1 MQNPNTMPEFAIAAY
16 AQSIGPQATLARMLL
31 EARQDLAFYQVIQT
45 EMMDTLEWQFRKLK
59 RMKRKLRRARASA
72 PLPEQTGRSLKR

>member
-1 MQNPNTMPEFAIAAY
+1 MQSPDTMPDFAIAAY
-16 AQSIGPQATLARMLL
+16 AQATGPQATLARMLL

-59 RMKRKLRRARASA
+59 RMKRKLRRARAAA
-72 PLPEQTGRSLKR
+72 PGPERKVGIHG